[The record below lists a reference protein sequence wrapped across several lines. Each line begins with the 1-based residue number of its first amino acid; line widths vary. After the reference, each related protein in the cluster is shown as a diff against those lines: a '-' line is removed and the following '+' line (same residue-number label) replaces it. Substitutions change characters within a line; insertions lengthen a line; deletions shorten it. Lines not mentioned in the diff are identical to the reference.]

1 MQIYLAPH
9 LPFSQFV
16 RYVLLLISQNQGV
29 DLEFVSEVGEGGLVF
44 DPAHPRS
51 QALAIDFYQE
61 LQTPGSDFAQGRHF
75 AQDPTIRC
83 GDGRVDRLA
92 TIFYLVNCL
101 QEWRPKA
108 DERDRF
114 GRFRYESS
122 FQHRFGCIE
131 RNLVQEQ
138 IDACMAEWGWK
149 GRPRPSGFF
158 VSHDIDTIYGSLKED
173 GFWALKR
180 GRIDV
185 LLRLIANAM
194 LARPHWRNMDA
205 ILRLNTEYDVKTT
218 FFWLVNKGIGESGI
232 KNADYHIAREQALPG
247 LVAQRGFD
255 NGLHKSC
262 SPMTIDQELD
272 QLGRPTTFNR
282 YHFLRFLPHVDW
294 PKISASRLDLDSSL
308 GFAEHIGF
316 RNGYGAPFQPF
327 DLANGRPY
335 DFVEAPL
342 TLMDSTLH
350 RYMGI
355 PVPEIGQRIIDFCEA
370 HPTSCVF
377 SLLWHNTYFTDYKYG
392 GLIAPYKQV
401 LAYIHERKLPV
412 YAPQD
417 LVAQTRMT
425 W

>member
-1 MQIYLAPH
+1 MQVYLAPH
-9 LPFSQFV
+9 PHIQQAL
-16 RYVLLLISQNQGV
+16 RYVMLLIAQNQGLT
-29 DLEFVSEVGEGGLVF
+29 LEFVPEAGEGTLVL

-51 QALAIDFYQE
+51 QALAMDFWTDLY
-61 LQTPGSDFAQGRHF
+61 TAGSDFSHAARF
-75 AQDPTIRC
+75 ANTPEIRC
-83 GDGRVDRLA
+83 QDGRIDRIA

-108 DERDRF
+108 GELDKF
-114 GRFRYESS
+114 GRFRYESA
-122 FQHRFGCIE
+122 FQHRFDCIE
-131 RNLVQEQ
+131 QNLVQGH
-138 IDACMAEWGWK
+138 IDACMREWGWK
-149 GRPRPSGFF
+149 GQTRPSGFF

-185 LLRLIANAM
+185 LLRLIANAL

-232 KNADYHIAREQALPG
+232 KNADYRIQKEQDLPA
-247 LVAQRGFD
+247 LVAAKGFT

-262 SPMTIDQELD
+262 SPMTIDVELD

-294 PKISASRLDLDSSL
+294 PKIAASRLDFDSSL
-308 GFAEHIGF
+308 GFAERIGF
-316 RNGYGAPFQPF
+316 RNGYGAAYQPF
-327 DLANGRPY
+327 DLAAGRPY

-355 PVPEIGQRIIDFCEA
+355 PVADIGRRIIDFCEA
-370 HPTSCVF
+370 HPQGCLF
-377 SLLWHNTYFTDYKYG
+377 SFLWHNTYFTDYKYG

-412 YAPQD
+412 YTPHD
-417 LVAQTRMT
+417 IVAQNRMA